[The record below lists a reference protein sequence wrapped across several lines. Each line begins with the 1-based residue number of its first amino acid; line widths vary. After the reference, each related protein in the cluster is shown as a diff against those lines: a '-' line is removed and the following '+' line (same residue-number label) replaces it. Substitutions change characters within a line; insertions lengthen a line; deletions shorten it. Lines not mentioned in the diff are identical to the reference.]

1 MLKIKSYAWVAN
13 NWFDLDDYKFQIEI
27 DGRKGLVTAEYERD
41 VKAGTAVILFREYV
55 GGNPACL
62 SDKQEKILINVN
74 HKDALVTLIPENLK
88 LGAVQ

>member
-27 DGRKGLVTAEYERD
+27 DGRKGLVTAECERD

-55 GGNPACL
+55 GENPVCL
-62 SDKQEKILINVN
+62 AKQEKILINVN
-74 HKDALVTLIPENLK
+74 HKDALVTLIPENAE
-88 LGAVQ
+88 LGVA